1 MSDLDDFMAQN
12 KPTYRS
18 KLQPYLSDIQ
28 TLYEHGY
35 SEPDILRYLS
45 EKKMLVVTRKTLH
58 TFILKH
64 LQATV
69 PTNKVIEC
77 TKPIAHQKEIAA
89 IPAQKKRPSQAQPSK
104 PTQVEPAVKNDVP
117 PPAKTT
123 ASLPI
128 STENDRHPI
137 NTGFKK
143 FNSREQ
149 RDIDDLI

>member
-28 TLYEHGY
+28 TLCEHGY

-64 LQATV
+64 LQTTV
-69 PTNKVIEC
+69 PTNKVIER
-77 TKPIAHQKEIAA
+77 TKPIAHQ
-89 IPAQKKRPSQAQPSK
+89 QAENQPIRLRK
-104 PTQVEPAVKNDVP
+104 PTP
-117 PPAKTT
+117 T
-123 ASLPI
+123 
-128 STENDRHPI
+128 
-137 NTGFKK
+137 KK
-143 FNSREQ
+143 FNWEDK
-149 RDIDDLI
+149 RDPQSLK